1 MELSQV
7 WGWIGFVVGMFIG
20 VPQITK
26 TLRTKRAGDLSP
38 MTFVL
43 VLIACSCLL
52 ARAIAIK
59 EMTFICYYALLLFT
73 NSLQLFLIWKY
84 KERKIPASSGEVL
97 GG

>member
-7 WGWIGFVVGMFIG
+7 LSWMGFVVGMFIG
-20 VPQITK
+20 VPQIMK
-26 TLRTKRAGDLSP
+26 TVRTKRAGDLSA

-43 VLIACSCLL
+43 VLITCTCLL

-59 EMTFICYYALLLFT
+59 EMAFMCYYILLLFT

-84 KERKIPASSGEVL
+84 KERKIPAS
-97 GG
+97 